1 MAVSLLLD
9 ALTGVIRGFLTKIDV
24 DVLAYVNV
32 NVFFVMSPCPLEEFR
47 C

>member
-1 MAVSLLLD
+1 MAVNLLVD
-9 ALTGVIRGFLTKIDV
+9 ALAGAIRGFLTKIDV

-32 NVFFVMSPCPLEEFR
+32 NVFFVMSSCPLEEFR